1 MVTLQRLGL
10 SGLCRVLR
18 GVQADFKGR
27 WRLERWAVRA
37 MRRLGPSLAPVVVH
51 TRDGF
56 RMWADPSEWIGQYVF
71 ATGRYEDATVAVM
84 QRTLSPGDAVVDVG
98 ANVGYLTLVAARQ
111 VGPTGTV
118 TAFEP
123 LPQAREWLIRNVKLN
138 GFENV
143 VVRGEAV
150 CDREGTTA
158 LSVGPRHHT
167 STSSIVPVVSSGQSV
182 AVQCVRLDDVID
194 GHANLRLLKV
204 DVEGAEHLV
213 LEGGRSTLS
222 RQAPTILIE
231 LNSEAP
237 IDLLRQ
243 LGYEGQTLEGHPLGA
258 FDGQVNAVFFKR
270 R

>member
-1 MVTLQRLGL
+1 MVTLQRLWL

-18 GVQADFKGR
+18 GVQAEFKGR
-27 WRLERWAVRA
+27 WRLERWAVRE
-37 MRRLGPSLAPVVVH
+37 MRRLGPSLAPTVVH

-123 LPQAREWLIRNVKLN
+123 LPQAREWLIRNVRLN

-167 STSSIVPVVSSGQSV
+167 STSSIVQVSAGGQSV
-182 AVQCVRLDDVID
+182 AVQCVRLDDVVD
-194 GHANLRLLKV
+194 GNANLRLLKV

-213 LEGGRSTLS
+213 LEGGRATLS

-231 LNSEAP
+231 LNSQAP

-243 LGYEGQTLEGHPLGA
+243 LGYEGQTLEGLPLGA
-258 FDGQVNAVFFKR
+258 FDGQVNAVFLKR